1 MKEYSIIDD
10 IDELIECL
18 QMFYTEETEDGLK
31 KLPKQLEKYSGIIQ
45 VVNKEA
51 IELRNRVANELNK

>member
-1 MKEYSIIDD
+1 MEEYSIIDD

-18 QMFYTEETEDGLK
+18 QMFYTEETKNVLK
-31 KLPKQLEKYSGIIQ
+31 KLPKQLEKYSSIIQ
-45 VVNKEA
+45 VANKEA